1 MIEGLKIIFENALIN
16 PLPWSLNDP
25 MFYIASLQRGWIYLQ
40 LGLGVLT
47 AIYSIC
53 LGIIRFV
60 RSCRLGVK
68 DRFGLH
74 LKEEPFDTLCL
85 RYKYSMQEAES
96 DFYHRKEYKKQ
107 YALRGFRLEYEA
119 KKIPAENLQ
128 EVCDAKRAN
137 EALLQKIEKEF
148 AKELCGESPC
158 LFDLYGY
165 VLRYGNE
172 EHSLEFD
179 EEFTFRLDGKSEI
192 ERWLARQEKI
202 ENFQGYTIAVRGID
216 ENTADMLLSMKSDKA
231 YEVSALVIPNAS
243 EDELCKMSLKELER
257 FADIKNCKFKLSNE
271 NALYRKCYFEFS
283 ENEGYAK
290 TDMEEKARNFAERK
304 GFLFKVEKEH
314 FAKQGVNIE
323 DVMEEITQLPKV
335 GKEK

>member
-40 LGLGVLT
+40 LGLAVLT

-68 DRFGLH
+68 DQFGLH

-96 DFYHRKEYKKQ
+96 DFYRRGEYKKQ
-107 YALRGFRLEYEA
+107 YTLRGFRLEYEA
-119 KKIPAENLQ
+119 KKIPAESLQ
-128 EVCDAKRAN
+128 EVCEAKRAN

-148 AKELCGESPC
+148 AKKLCGNSPC

-165 VLRYGNE
+165 VFRYGAE
-172 EHSLEFD
+172 SHSLEFD

-202 ENFQGYTIAVRGID
+202 ENCEGYAIAVRGID
-216 ENTADMLLSMKSDKA
+216 EDTTDMLLTMKSEKSH
-231 YEVSALVIPNAS
+231 EVSALVIPNAS
-243 EDELCKMSLKELER
+243 EDELCKMTLKELVR
-257 FADIKNCKFKLSNE
+257 FADVKNCKFRLSNE
-271 NALYRKCYFEFS
+271 NALRRKCYFEFS
-283 ENEGYAK
+283 ETAGYTK
-290 TDMEEKARNFAERK
+290 SDMEEKVRNFAERK
-304 GFLFKVEKEH
+304 GYSFKVEEES
-314 FAKQGVNIE
+314 FAKKGINVE
-323 DVMEEITQLPKV
+323 DVMEEIVQLPKT
-335 GKEK
+335 GKE